1 MLKNIPNK
9 NCYLVLDGSNFL
21 PHTRIYPN
29 TQGFNEVDFMICSS
43 DKILGGSEGS
53 CLLFGKRSN
62 LTKYTRNDTLSLV
75 SDADIHHIL

>member
-1 MLKNIPNK
+1 
-9 NCYLVLDGSNFL
+9 
-21 PHTRIYPN
+21 
-29 TQGFNEVDFMICSS
+29 MICSS